1 MKNLIRYLFS
11 RYDGDADDEEDSGF
25 DDLTKSGNQKTEK
38 RQRHSF

>member
-1 MKNLIRYLFS
+1 MKYLLS

-25 DDLTKSGNQKTEK
+25 DDFTKSGNLKTEK